1 MIASDSRLDS
11 SVLVAA
17 LIEKHEHLRR
27 AVIWL
32 EAASSGRM
40 KGIASWHAVTEVYAV
55 LTRLPLVPR
64 PSPSQVEEVV
74 LRLKETLTLK
84 EPTPAIYRAALR
96 RAAENTIRSGG
107 IFDAIH
113 LVTAERAGVELLLTF
128 NLADFRRVAHPESPR
143 IAAPPDPPSLH
154 VP

>member
-1 MIASDSRLDS
+1 MRVAFDT

-17 LIEKHEHLRR
+17 LTEKHEHHQR

-32 EAASSGRM
+32 EAVSNGRVE
-40 KGIASWHAVTEVYAV
+40 GIASWHAISEVYAV

-64 PSPSQVEEVV
+64 PSTRQVEEVV

-84 EPTPAIYRAALR
+84 EPTPAIYRAALL
-96 RAAENTIRSGG
+96 RAAEGGIRSGG

-113 LVTAERAGVELLLTF
+113 LVTAERFGAELLLTF
-128 NLADFRRVAHPESPR
+128 NLDDFQRMAHPESPR
-143 IAAPPDPPSLH
+143 IVAPPDPPALR